1 MLPSVF
7 LSHNHADKPF
17 VRRLAADLDNQGIPY
32 WLDEAEIKVG
42 ESLIEKIRDGID
54 KVDFV
59 AVVLSP
65 NSIASPWV
73 QREVDVAMNQ
83 EIMGRRVKVLPL
95 MYKACDLPGFLL
107 GKRYADFTEDTRYAD
122 ALEDLVK
129 SIGVVFNKN
138 AYAPPTNATNL
149 EQALDRAWNKA
160 LPMLTRPFHR
170 PFQYMGMAIQD
181 AARVTGG
188 TPNDVGNIILDTEDC
203 HMLLE
208 AEGNFISYVDVEL
221 KRTAPHRQDQEFD
234 SEMVLGALSMN
245 CPGNRGGC
253 LVKVQRS
260 SAQSQSWY
268 GDSVLQPAQEGY
280 TRWTRAGADGCT
292 RRPTPTWPIPRQP
305 WFSRALGD
313 ESVRPCTA
321 R

>member
-65 NSIASPWV
+65 NSVASPWV
-73 QREVDVAMNQ
+73 QREVDVAINQ

-95 MYKACDLPGFLL
+95 MYMACDLPGFLL
-107 GKRYADFTEDTRYAD
+107 GKRYADFTEDTRYAN
-122 ALEDLVK
+122 ALEDLVN

-138 AYAPPTNATNL
+138 AYAPPTNAKNL
-149 EQALDRAWNKA
+149 GQALDKAWNKA

-181 AARVTGG
+181 AARLTGG
-188 TPNDVGNIILDTEDC
+188 APNDVGNIILDTEEC
-203 HMLLE
+203 RMLLE

-234 SEMVLGALSMN
+234 SEMVLGALSIN
-245 CPGNRGGC
+245 PSELELVRRKTHFHTYYDHKKRLKVSVSC
-253 LVKVQRS
+253 LYDGAPLSVGFSGKY
-260 SAQSQSWY
+260 Y
-268 GDSVLQPAQEGY
+268 GM
-280 TRWTRAGADGCT
+280 
-292 RRPTPTWPIPRQP
+292 
-305 WFSRALGD
+305 
-313 ESVRPCTA
+313 
-321 R
+321 